1 MSAYVTAL
9 SPENLLMLKRGT
21 IAEKCVM
28 AWNATRTGWI
38 FCGVKWALL

>member
-9 SPENLLMLKRGT
+9 SPEDLLMLKRGT

-28 AWNATRTGWI
+28 AWNATRTG
-38 FCGVKWALL
+38 